1 LKVVGIDGRAR
12 GAPIHRRGS
21 QKTPRRH
28 TCNGVVAYST
38 KEELLIEG
46 EQMKLEVTKHN
57 EEAARHTSWGKR
69 GLWLKEMV
77 NVRSNLAE
85 KEI

>member
-1 LKVVGIDGRAR
+1 M
-12 GAPIHRRGS
+12 
-21 QKTPRRH
+21 
-28 TCNGVVAYST
+28 

-77 NVRSNLAE
+77 NLQSHLEDLQQQHFRLLAMTHEPNRFCREQLLMSNKRRDHERIAC
-85 KEI
+85 